1 MEPGSSLMFIV
12 LVGLL
17 MMSAFFSASE
27 TALTSLSKIRIKNMI
42 EEKIKNAELIEKLV
56 TNPNKLLSAIL
67 VGNNLV
73 NIAATSLLTSL
84 TLAYAPKNGV
94 AIATAI
100 TTVAILIFGEIT
112 PKTFAAQNSEKVSLG
127 VARVINAVIF
137 ILTPAIWVLNIITG
151 FILKLLGVK
160 KTGITTTITE
170 AELKTMV
177 NVSHEEGVIE
187 IDERRMIN
195 NVFDFDNSKAKDV
208 MTPRTDMIAIED
220 AATYDEIVA
229 LFKEER
235 FSRLPVYHESIDDII
250 GILHLKDIVFIDEST
265 FSVEKYMREPYFTY
279 ESKII
284 SELFS
289 EMRTKRIPVAI
300 ILDEYGGTS
309 GLVTL
314 EDIIEEIVGDISDE
328 YDEEDDD
335 ITVVKEDEYIVDGST
350 RLEDLNEMIGT
361 NLESEDF
368 DTIGSR
374 AANGSAPST
383 SARSSRKITRSM
395 RAMTVFSRRRP
406 HAPERS
412 GTSARRLS

>member
-42 EEKIKNAELIEKLV
+42 EEKIKNAELVEKLV

-100 TTVAILIFGEIT
+100 TTVAVLIFGEIT
-112 PKTFAAQNSEKVSLG
+112 PKTFAAQNSEKVSLS
-127 VARVINAVIF
+127 VVKIINAIIF
-137 ILTPAIWVLNIITG
+137 VLTPAIWVLNIITG
-151 FILKLLGVK
+151 FMLKLLGVK

-177 NVSHEEGVIE
+177 NVSHEEGIIE

-220 AATYDEIVA
+220 TATYDEIVA

-289 EMRTKRIPVAI
+289 EMRTNRIPVAI

-309 GLVTL
+309 GLITL
-314 EDIIEEIVGDISDE
+314 EDMIEEIVGDISDE

-368 DTIGSR
+368 DTIGGYVIGVIGR
-374 AANGSAPST
+374 FPNEGEEVET
-383 SARSSRKITRSM
+383 DGIKIKVEKSDKNRIDELRIFT
-395 RAMTVFSRRRP
+395 
-406 HAPERS
+406 
-412 GTSARRLS
+412 